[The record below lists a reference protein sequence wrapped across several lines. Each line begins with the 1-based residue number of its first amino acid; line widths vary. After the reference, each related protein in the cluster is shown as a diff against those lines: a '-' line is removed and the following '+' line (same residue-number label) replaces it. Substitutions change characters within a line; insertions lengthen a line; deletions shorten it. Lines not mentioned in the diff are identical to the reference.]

1 MGYELRFPAYSL
13 LLTSFYPH
21 YPNPFNP
28 TTTIEFTVPEDGK
41 VTLRIYDVLGR
52 EVVTLFDGEVKAG
65 YYQRATFDATRIAT
79 GIYISRLDYLPAGSL
94 AGGEKRLTRKMVL
107 MR

>member
-1 MGYELRFPAYSL
+1 MGYELRVSCL

-52 EVVTLFDGEVKAG
+52 EVVTLFDGEMKAG
-65 YYQRATFDATRIAT
+65 YYQRATFEATRVAT
-79 GIYISRLDYLPAGSL
+79 GSTSPDWITWKGD
-94 AGGEKRLTRKMVL
+94 
-107 MR
+107 

>member
-1 MGYELRFPAYSL
+1 MGYELRVSCL

-28 TTTIEFTVPEDGK
+28 TTTIEFTVPEDGI

-94 AGGEKRLTRKMVL
+94 AGGERRLTRKMVL